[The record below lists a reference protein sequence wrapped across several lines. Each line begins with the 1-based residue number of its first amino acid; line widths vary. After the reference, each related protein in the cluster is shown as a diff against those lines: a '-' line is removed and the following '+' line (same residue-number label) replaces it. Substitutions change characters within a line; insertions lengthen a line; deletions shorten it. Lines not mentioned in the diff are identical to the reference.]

1 MTSHLTPKRER
12 WLLLTL
18 ASIQFTSVLDFM
30 IMMPLGPQLT
40 ELFGISAGEFGF
52 LVSAYTFAAGLS
64 GLLAATYIDR
74 FGRKRMMLTLYPLF
88 GVAALACSFAPTF
101 AWLMLARVASGFFGG
116 VLMALSQTI
125 VAEVIPFERRGRAM
139 GVVMTSFSVAT
150 VAGVPL
156 SLFLAS
162 HFNWHAPFLAI
173 ALMVSVCALGAAK
186 TLPSLKGHLVAHPS
200 GDSAPNML
208 ANLRLVLVDPN
219 HLRAYAMS
227 SSMVFAGFAVIP
239 YITLYLQGNAGFKP
253 EQIPYVYLTGGICT
267 LISARLIGHWSD
279 RAGKAYAFR
288 RLALLMPL
296 PLLAMTLSADLPM
309 VGVLLVS
316 SMLFVVMSGRMIP
329 GMALIG
335 AAADPRRRGSFMTL
349 NSAVQSLAMGLAAL
363 VGGQIL
369 GRDGNGHLTHY
380 WIAALLGGGASL
392 LSFVLASK
400 LRLHGEA
407 KARRVDET
415 ASS

>member
-40 ELFGISAGEFGF
+40 ELFGISASEFGF
-52 LVSAYTFAAGLS
+52 LVSAYTFSAGLS

-88 GVAALACSFAPTF
+88 GAAALACSFAPTF
-101 AWLMLARVASGFFGG
+101 AWLMVARVASGFFGG

-156 SLFLAS
+156 ALFLAS

-186 TLPSLKGHLVAHPS
+186 TLPSLKGHLAAHPS

-227 SSMVFAGFAVIP
+227 ASMVFAGFAVIP
-239 YITLYLQGNAGFKP
+239 YIALYLQGNAGFKP

-288 RLALLMPL
+288 RLALLMPV
-296 PLLAMTLSADLPM
+296 PLLAMTLSAGLPM

-316 SMLFVVMSGRMIP
+316 SVLFVVMSGRMIP

-380 WIAALLGGGASL
+380 WMAALLGGGASL

-400 LRLHGEA
+400 LRLHGQTQA
-407 KARRVDET
+407 
-415 ASS
+415 

>member
-40 ELFGISAGEFGF
+40 ELFGISASEFGF
-52 LVSAYTFAAGLS
+52 LVSAYTFSAGLS

-88 GVAALACSFAPTF
+88 GAAALACSFAPTF
-101 AWLMLARVASGFFGG
+101 AWLMVARVASGFFGG

-150 VAGVPL
+150 VAGVPVA
-156 SLFLAS
+156 LFLAS

-186 TLPSLKGHLVAHPS
+186 TLPSLKGHLAAHPI

-227 SSMVFAGFAVIP
+227 ASMVFAGFAVIP
-239 YITLYLQGNAGFKP
+239 YIALYLQGNAGFKP

-316 SMLFVVMSGRMIP
+316 SILFVVMSGRMIP

-335 AAADPRRRGSFMTL
+335 ASADPRRRGSFMTL

-407 KARRVDET
+407 QA
-415 ASS
+415 

>member
-40 ELFGISAGEFGF
+40 ELFGISASEFGF
-52 LVSAYTFAAGLS
+52 LVSAYTFSAGLS

-88 GVAALACSFAPTF
+88 GAAALACSFAPTF
-101 AWLMLARVASGFFGG
+101 AWLLVARVASGFFGG

-156 SLFLAS
+156 ALFLAS

-173 ALMVSVCALGAAK
+173 ALMVSMCALGAAK
-186 TLPSLKGHLVAHPS
+186 TLPSLKGHLAAHPV

-227 SSMVFAGFAVIP
+227 ASMVFAGFAVIP
-239 YITLYLQGNAGFKP
+239 YIALYLQGNAGFKP

-288 RLALLMPL
+288 RLALLMPV
-296 PLLAMTLSADLPM
+296 PLLAMTLSAGLPM

-316 SMLFVVMSGRMIP
+316 SVLFVVMSGRMIP

-380 WIAALLGGGASL
+380 WMAALLGGGASL

-400 LRLHGEA
+400 LRLHGQTQA
-407 KARRVDET
+407 
-415 ASS
+415 

>member
-253 EQIPYVYLTGGICT
+253 EQIPYVYLTGGVCT
-267 LISARLIGHWSD
+267 LISARFIGHWSD

-309 VGVLLVS
+309 LGVLLVS
-316 SMLFVVMSGRMIP
+316 SVLFVVMSGRMIP

-407 KARRVDET
+407 QA
-415 ASS
+415 

>member
-40 ELFGISAGEFGF
+40 ELFGISASEFGF
-52 LVSAYTFAAGLS
+52 LVSAYTFSAGLS

-88 GVAALACSFAPTF
+88 GAAALACSFAPTF
-101 AWLMLARVASGFFGG
+101 AWLMVARVASGFFGG

-156 SLFLAS
+156 ALFLAS

-186 TLPSLKGHLVAHPS
+186 TLPSLKGHLAAHPV

-227 SSMVFAGFAVIP
+227 ASMVFAGFAVIP
-239 YITLYLQGNAGFKP
+239 YIALYLQGNAGFKP

-288 RLALLMPL
+288 RLALLMPV
-296 PLLAMTLSADLPM
+296 PLLAMTLSAGLPM

-316 SMLFVVMSGRMIP
+316 SVLFVVMSGRMIP

-380 WIAALLGGGASL
+380 WMAALLGGGASL

-400 LRLHGEA
+400 LRLHGQTQ
-407 KARRVDET
+407 V
-415 ASS
+415 

>member
-40 ELFGISAGEFGF
+40 ELFGISASEFGF
-52 LVSAYTFAAGLS
+52 LVSAYTFSAGLS

-88 GVAALACSFAPTF
+88 GTAALACSFAPTF
-101 AWLMLARVASGFFGG
+101 AWLLVARVASGFFGG

-139 GVVMTSFSVAT
+139 SVVMTSFSVAT

-156 SLFLAS
+156 ALFLAS

-186 TLPSLKGHLVAHPS
+186 TLPSLKGHLAAHPS

-227 SSMVFAGFAVIP
+227 ASMVFAGFAVIP
-239 YITLYLQGNAGFKP
+239 YIALYLQGNAGFKP

-316 SMLFVVMSGRMIP
+316 SILFVVMSGRMIP

-335 AAADPRRRGSFMTL
+335 ASADPRRRGSFMTL

-380 WIAALLGGGASL
+380 WTAALLGGGASL

-407 KARRVDET
+407 QA
-415 ASS
+415 

>member
-30 IMMPLGPQLT
+30 VMMPLGPQLT

-253 EQIPYVYLTGGICT
+253 EQIPYVYLTGGVCT
-267 LISARLIGHWSD
+267 LISARFIGHWSD

-316 SMLFVVMSGRMIP
+316 SVLFVVMSGRMIP
-329 GMALIG
+329 GMAVIG

-380 WIAALLGGGASL
+380 WIAALFGGSASL

-400 LRLHGEA
+400 LRLYGEA
-407 KARRVDET
+407 QT
-415 ASS
+415 

>member
-40 ELFGISAGEFGF
+40 ELFGISASEFGF
-52 LVSAYTFAAGLS
+52 LVSAYTFSAGLS

-88 GVAALACSFAPTF
+88 GAAALACSFAPTF
-101 AWLMLARVASGFFGG
+101 AWLLVARVASGFFGG

-139 GVVMTSFSVAT
+139 SVVMTSFSVAT

-156 SLFLAS
+156 ALFLAS

-227 SSMVFAGFAVIP
+227 ASMVFAGFAVIP
-239 YITLYLQGNAGFKP
+239 YIALYLQGNAGFKP

-267 LISARLIGHWSD
+267 LISARFIGHWSD

-316 SMLFVVMSGRMIP
+316 SILFVVMSGRMIP

-335 AAADPRRRGSFMTL
+335 ASADPRRRGSFMTL

-407 KARRVDET
+407 QA
-415 ASS
+415 

>member
-74 FGRKRMMLTLYPLF
+74 FGRKQMMLTLYPLF

-186 TLPSLKGHLVAHPS
+186 TLPSLKGHLAAHPI
-200 GDSAPNML
+200 GDSAPSML

-267 LISARLIGHWSD
+267 LISARFIGHWSD

-316 SMLFVVMSGRMIP
+316 SALFVVMSGRMIP

-380 WIAALLGGGASL
+380 WMAALLGGGASL

-400 LRLHGEA
+400 LRLHGQTQA
-407 KARRVDET
+407 
-415 ASS
+415 

>member
-40 ELFGISAGEFGF
+40 ELFGISASEFGF
-52 LVSAYTFAAGLS
+52 LVSAYTFSAGLS

-88 GVAALACSFAPTF
+88 GAAALACSFAPTF
-101 AWLMLARVASGFFGG
+101 AWLMVARVASGFFGG

-156 SLFLAS
+156 ALFLAS

-186 TLPSLKGHLVAHPS
+186 TLPSLKGHLAAHPV

-227 SSMVFAGFAVIP
+227 ASMVFAGFAVIP
-239 YITLYLQGNAGFKP
+239 YIALYLQGNAGFKP

-407 KARRVDET
+407 QA
-415 ASS
+415 

>member
-309 VGVLLVS
+309 LGVLLVS
-316 SMLFVVMSGRMIP
+316 SVLFVVMSGRMIP

-349 NSAVQSLAMGLAAL
+349 NSAVQSLSMGVAAL

-407 KARRVDET
+407 QA
-415 ASS
+415 

>member
-1 MTSHLTPKRER
+1 MTTHLTPKRER

-30 IMMPLGPQLT
+30 IMMPLGPHLT
-40 ELFGISAGEFGF
+40 ALFGISAGEFGF

-88 GVAALACSFAPTF
+88 GAAALACSMAPTF

-125 VAEVIPFERRGRAM
+125 VAEVIPFERRGRAI

-156 SLFLAS
+156 GLFLAS

-173 ALMVSVCALGAAK
+173 ALMVSVCAFGAVK
-186 TLPSLKGHLVAHPS
+186 TLPSLKGHLASHTS
-200 GDSAPNML
+200 GDSAPSL
-208 ANLRLVLVDPN
+208 LSNLRWVLVDPN

-227 SSMVFAGFAVIP
+227 SSMVFAGFVVIP

-253 EQIPYVYLTGGICT
+253 EQVPYVYLTGGICT
-267 LISARLIGHWSD
+267 LISARFIGHWSD
-279 RAGKAYAFR
+279 RVGKAYAFR

-296 PLLAMTLSADLPM
+296 PLLAMTLSAELPM
-309 VGVLLVS
+309 AGVLLVS

-335 AAADPRRRGSFMTL
+335 ASADPRRRGSFMTL

-380 WIAALLGGGASL
+380 WMAAILGGGASL
-392 LSFVLASK
+392 MSFVLASK
-400 LRLHGEA
+400 LRLHGDA
-407 KARRVDET
+407 KA
-415 ASS
+415 

>member
-1 MTSHLTPKRER
+1 MTSLLTPKRER

-88 GVAALACSFAPTF
+88 GAAALACSIAPTF
-101 AWLMLARVASGFFGG
+101 AWLMMARVASGFFGG

-139 GVVMTSFSVAT
+139 SVVMTSFSVAT

-156 SLFLAS
+156 GLFLAS

-173 ALMVSVCALGAAK
+173 ALMVSMCALGAVK
-186 TLPSLKGHLVAHPS
+186 TLPSLKGHLATHPS
-200 GDSAPNML
+200 GDTAPSLL

-253 EQIPYVYLTGGICT
+253 EQVPYVYLTGGICT
-267 LISARLIGHWSD
+267 LISARFIGHWSD

-335 AAADPRRRGSFMTL
+335 ASADPRRRGSFMTL

-380 WIAALLGGGASL
+380 WMAAILGGSASL

-407 KARRVDET
+407 KA
-415 ASS
+415 

>member
-1 MTSHLTPKRER
+1 
-12 WLLLTL
+12 
-18 ASIQFTSVLDFM
+18 M
-30 IMMPLGPQLT
+30 IMMPLGPHLT
-40 ELFGISAGEFGF
+40 ALFGISAGEFGF

-88 GVAALACSFAPTF
+88 GAAALACSMAPTF

-156 SLFLAS
+156 GLFLAS

-173 ALMVSVCALGAAK
+173 ALMVSVCAFGAVK
-186 TLPSLKGHLVAHPS
+186 TLPSLKGHLASHTS
-200 GDSAPNML
+200 GDSAPSL
-208 ANLRLVLVDPN
+208 LSNLRWVLVDPN

-227 SSMVFAGFAVIP
+227 SSMVFAGFVVIP

-253 EQIPYVYLTGGICT
+253 EQVPYVYLTGGICT
-267 LISARLIGHWSD
+267 LISARFIGHWSD

-296 PLLAMTLSADLPM
+296 PLLAA
-309 VGVLLVS
+309 
-316 SMLFVVMSGRMIP
+316 
-329 GMALIG
+329 
-335 AAADPRRRGSFMTL
+335 
-349 NSAVQSLAMGLAAL
+349 
-363 VGGQIL
+363 
-369 GRDGNGHLTHY
+369 
-380 WIAALLGGGASL
+380 
-392 LSFVLASK
+392 
-400 LRLHGEA
+400 
-407 KARRVDET
+407 
-415 ASS
+415 

>member
-52 LVSAYTFAAGLS
+52 LVSAYTFAAGIS

-88 GVAALACSFAPTF
+88 GAAALACSFAPTF

-156 SLFLAS
+156 ALFLAS

-173 ALMVSVCALGAAK
+173 ALMVSLCALGAAK
-186 TLPSLKGHLVAHPS
+186 TLPSLKGHLTAHS
-200 GDSAPNML
+200 IGDSAPSML

-253 EQIPYVYLTGGICT
+253 DQIPYVYLTGGICT
-267 LISARLIGHWSD
+267 LISARFIGHWSD

-316 SMLFVVMSGRMIP
+316 CMLFVVMSGRMIP

-380 WIAALLGGGASL
+380 WMAALLGGGASL

-407 KARRVDET
+407 KA
-415 ASS
+415 SKMS

>member
-88 GVAALACSFAPTF
+88 GAAALACSFAPTF
-101 AWLMLARVASGFFGG
+101 AWLMVARVASGFFGG

-309 VGVLLVS
+309 LGVLLVS
-316 SMLFVVMSGRMIP
+316 SVLFVVMSGRMIP

-349 NSAVQSLAMGLAAL
+349 NSAVQSLAMGVAAL

-407 KARRVDET
+407 QA
-415 ASS
+415 

>member
-253 EQIPYVYLTGGICT
+253 EQIPYVYLTGGVCT
-267 LISARLIGHWSD
+267 LISARFIGHWSD

-335 AAADPRRRGSFMTL
+335 ASADPRRRGSFMTL

-380 WIAALLGGGASL
+380 WMAALLGGGASL

-400 LRLHGEA
+400 LRLHGQA
-407 KARRVDET
+407 KA
-415 ASS
+415 

>member
-40 ELFGISAGEFGF
+40 ELFGISASEFGF
-52 LVSAYTFAAGLS
+52 LVSAYTFSAGLS

-88 GVAALACSFAPTF
+88 GAAALACSFAPTF
-101 AWLMLARVASGFFGG
+101 AWLMMARVASGFFGG

-156 SLFLAS
+156 ALFLAS

-186 TLPSLKGHLVAHPS
+186 TLPSLKGHLASHPF

-227 SSMVFAGFAVIP
+227 ASMVFAGFAVIP
-239 YITLYLQGNAGFKP
+239 YIALYLQGNAGFKP

-316 SMLFVVMSGRMIP
+316 SVLFVVMSGRMIP

-407 KARRVDET
+407 QA
-415 ASS
+415 

>member
-1 MTSHLTPKRER
+1 MTPHLTPRRER
-12 WLLLTL
+12 WLLFTL
-18 ASIQFTSVLDFM
+18 AGIQFTHILDFM
-30 IMMPLGPQLT
+30 IMMPLGPQFT
-40 ELFGISAGEFGF
+40 ALFGISNAQFGL
-52 LVSAYTFAAGLS
+52 LVSAYTLSAGFS
-64 GLLAATYIDR
+64 GLMAATYIDR

-335 AAADPRRRGSFMTL
+335 ASADPRRRGSFMTL

-380 WIAALLGGGASL
+380 WMAALLGGGASL

-400 LRLHGEA
+400 LRLHGQA
-407 KARRVDET
+407 KA
-415 ASS
+415 

>member
-40 ELFGISAGEFGF
+40 ELFGISASEFGF
-52 LVSAYTFAAGLS
+52 LVSAYTFSAGLS

-88 GVAALACSFAPTF
+88 GAAALACSFAPTF
-101 AWLMLARVASGFFGG
+101 AWLMMARVASGFFGG

-156 SLFLAS
+156 ALFLAS

-186 TLPSLKGHLVAHPS
+186 TLPSLKGHLAAHPS

-227 SSMVFAGFAVIP
+227 ASMVFAGFAVIP
-239 YITLYLQGNAGFKP
+239 YIALYLQGNAGFKP

-288 RLALLMPL
+288 RLALLMPV
-296 PLLAMTLSADLPM
+296 PLLAMTLSAGLPM

-316 SMLFVVMSGRMIP
+316 SVLFVLMSGRMIP

-380 WIAALLGGGASL
+380 WMAALLGGGASL

-400 LRLHGEA
+400 LRLHGQTQA
-407 KARRVDET
+407 
-415 ASS
+415 

>member
-1 MTSHLTPKRER
+1 MTSLLTPKRER

-40 ELFGISAGEFGF
+40 QLFDISAGQFGF

-64 GLLAATYIDR
+64 GLLAATYVDR

-88 GVAALACSFAPTF
+88 GLAALACSMAPTF
-101 AWLMLARVASGFFGG
+101 AWLMVARVASGFFGG

-156 SLFLAS
+156 ALFLAS

-173 ALMVSVCALGAAK
+173 AMLVSVCALGAAK
-186 TLPSLKGHLVAHPS
+186 TLPSLKGHLESHPS
-200 GDSAPNML
+200 GDSAPSLL
-208 ANLRLVLVDPN
+208 ANLRLVLVDRN

-227 SSMVFAGFAVIP
+227 SSMVFSGFAVIP
-239 YITLYLQGNAGFKP
+239 YITLYLQGNAGFKT
-253 EQIPYVYLTGGICT
+253 EQIPYVYLCGGICT
-267 LISARLIGHWSD
+267 LISARFIGQWSD

-296 PLLAMTLSADLPM
+296 PLLAMTLAADLPM
-309 VGVLLVS
+309 AGVLLVS
-316 SMLFVVMSGRMIP
+316 SVLFVVMSGRMIP

-380 WIAALLGGGASL
+380 WMAALLGGGASL

-400 LRLHGEA
+400 LRLHGA
-407 KARRVDET
+407 GQA
-415 ASS
+415 

>member
-40 ELFGISAGEFGF
+40 ELFGISASEFGF
-52 LVSAYTFAAGLS
+52 LVSAYTFSAGLS

-101 AWLMLARVASGFFGG
+101 AWLMVARVASGFFGG

-156 SLFLAS
+156 ALFLAS

-186 TLPSLKGHLVAHPS
+186 TLPSLKGHLAAHPV

-227 SSMVFAGFAVIP
+227 ASMVFAGFAVIP
-239 YITLYLQGNAGFKP
+239 YIALYLQGNAGFKP

-288 RLALLMPL
+288 RLALLMPV
-296 PLLAMTLSADLPM
+296 PLLAMTLSAGLPM

-316 SMLFVVMSGRMIP
+316 SVLFVVMSGRMIP

-380 WIAALLGGGASL
+380 WMAALLGGGASL

-400 LRLHGEA
+400 LRLHGQTQA
-407 KARRVDET
+407 
-415 ASS
+415 

>member
-1 MTSHLTPKRER
+1 MTTHLTPKRER

-40 ELFGISAGEFGF
+40 QLFGISAGQFGF
-52 LVSAYTFAAGLS
+52 LVSAYTFSAGLS
-64 GLLAATYIDR
+64 GLLAATYIDQ

-88 GVAALACSFAPTF
+88 GLAALACSFAPSF
-101 AWLMLARVASGFFGG
+101 EWLLTARVASGFFGG

-156 SLFLAS
+156 ALFLAS

-173 ALMVSVCALGAAK
+173 ALLVSLVILGAAK
-186 TLPSLKGHLVAHPS
+186 TLPSLKEHLTAHAS
-200 GDSAPNML
+200 ENAALSML
-208 ANLRLVLVDPN
+208 ANLRAVLVDPN

-227 SSMVFAGFAVIP
+227 ASMVFAGFAVIP
-239 YITLYLQGNAGFKP
+239 YITLYLQFNAGFSA
-253 EQIPYVYLTGGICT
+253 EQIPYVYLSGGICT
-267 LISARLIGHWSD
+267 LVSARFIGHWSD
-279 RAGKAYAFR
+279 RAGKAFAFR
-288 RLALLMPL
+288 RLALMMPL
-296 PLLAMTLSADLPM
+296 PLLGMTLAAGLPM
-309 VGVLLVS
+309 AGILVVS
-316 SMLFVVMSGRMIP
+316 SLLFVVMSGRMIP

-335 AAADPRRRGSFMTL
+335 ASADPQRRGSFMTL

-369 GRDGNGHLTHY
+369 GRDAEGHLTHY
-380 WIAALLGGGASL
+380 WVAALIGGGASM

-400 LRLHGEA
+400 LRLHGSQ
-407 KARRVDET
+407 T
-415 ASS
+415 P

>member
-40 ELFGISAGEFGF
+40 ELFGISASEFGF
-52 LVSAYTFAAGLS
+52 LVSAYTFSAGLS

-88 GVAALACSFAPTF
+88 GAAALACSFAPTF
-101 AWLMLARVASGFFGG
+101 AWLLVARVASGFFGG

-156 SLFLAS
+156 ALFLAS

-186 TLPSLKGHLVAHPS
+186 TLPSLKGHLAAHPV

-227 SSMVFAGFAVIP
+227 ASMVFAGFAVIP
-239 YITLYLQGNAGFKP
+239 YIALYLQGNAGFKP

-316 SMLFVVMSGRMIP
+316 SILFVVMSGRMIP

-335 AAADPRRRGSFMTL
+335 ASADPRRRGSFMTL

-380 WIAALLGGGASL
+380 WMAALLGGGASL

-400 LRLHGEA
+400 LRLHGQTQA
-407 KARRVDET
+407 
-415 ASS
+415 

>member
-40 ELFGISAGEFGF
+40 ELFGISASEFGF
-52 LVSAYTFAAGLS
+52 LVSAYTFSAGLS

-88 GVAALACSFAPTF
+88 GAAALACSFAPTF
-101 AWLMLARVASGFFGG
+101 AWLMVARVASGFFGG

-156 SLFLAS
+156 ALFLAS

-186 TLPSLKGHLVAHPS
+186 TLPSLKGHLAAHPV

-227 SSMVFAGFAVIP
+227 ASMVFAGFAVIP
-239 YITLYLQGNAGFKP
+239 YIALYLQGNAGFKP

-267 LISARLIGHWSD
+267 LISARFIGHWSD
-279 RAGKAYAFR
+279 RAGKVYAFR

-316 SMLFVVMSGRMIP
+316 SVLFVVMSGRMIP

-380 WIAALLGGGASL
+380 WIAASLGGGASL

-400 LRLHGEA
+400 LRLHGEVQA
-407 KARRVDET
+407 
-415 ASS
+415 

>member
-1 MTSHLTPKRER
+1 MTTHLTPKRER

-30 IMMPLGPQLT
+30 IMMPLGPHLT
-40 ELFGISAGEFGF
+40 ALFGISAGEFGF

-88 GVAALACSFAPTF
+88 GAAALACSMAPTF

-156 SLFLAS
+156 GLFLAS

-173 ALMVSVCALGAAK
+173 ALMVSVCAFGAVK
-186 TLPSLKGHLVAHPS
+186 TLPSLKGHLASHTS
-200 GDSAPNML
+200 GDSAPSL
-208 ANLRLVLVDPN
+208 LSNLRWVLVDPN

-227 SSMVFAGFAVIP
+227 SSMVFAGFVVIP

-267 LISARLIGHWSD
+267 LISARFIGHWSD

-296 PLLAMTLSADLPM
+296 PLLAMTLSAELPM
-309 VGVLLVS
+309 AGVLLVS

-335 AAADPRRRGSFMTL
+335 ASADPRRRGSFMTL

-380 WIAALLGGGASL
+380 WMAAILGGGASL
-392 LSFVLASK
+392 MSFVLASK
-400 LRLHGEA
+400 LRLHGDA
-407 KARRVDET
+407 KA
-415 ASS
+415 

>member
-40 ELFGISAGEFGF
+40 ELFGISASEFGF
-52 LVSAYTFAAGLS
+52 LVSAYTFSAGLS

-88 GVAALACSFAPTF
+88 GAAALACSFAPTF
-101 AWLMLARVASGFFGG
+101 AWLMVARVASGFFGG

-156 SLFLAS
+156 ALFLAS

-186 TLPSLKGHLVAHPS
+186 TLPSLKGHLASHPV

-227 SSMVFAGFAVIP
+227 ASMVFAGFAVIP
-239 YITLYLQGNAGFKP
+239 YIALYLQGNAGFKP

-316 SMLFVVMSGRMIP
+316 SVLFVVMSGRMIP

-407 KARRVDET
+407 QA
-415 ASS
+415 

>member
-309 VGVLLVS
+309 LGVLLVS
-316 SMLFVVMSGRMIP
+316 SVLFVVMSGRMIP

-349 NSAVQSLAMGLAAL
+349 NSAVQSLAMGVAAL

-407 KARRVDET
+407 KA
-415 ASS
+415 

>member
-40 ELFGISAGEFGF
+40 ELFGISASEFGF
-52 LVSAYTFAAGLS
+52 LVSAYTFSAGLS

-88 GVAALACSFAPTF
+88 GAAALACSFAPTF
-101 AWLMLARVASGFFGG
+101 AWLLVARVASGFFGG

-139 GVVMTSFSVAT
+139 SVVMTSFSVAT

-156 SLFLAS
+156 ALFLAS

-186 TLPSLKGHLVAHPS
+186 TLPSLKGHLATHPS

-227 SSMVFAGFAVIP
+227 ASMVFAGFAVIP
-239 YITLYLQGNAGFKP
+239 YIALYLQGNAGFKP

-279 RAGKAYAFR
+279 RGGKAYAFR

-316 SMLFVVMSGRMIP
+316 SILFVVMSGRMIP

-335 AAADPRRRGSFMTL
+335 ASADPRRRGSFMTL

-407 KARRVDET
+407 QA
-415 ASS
+415 

>member
-40 ELFGISAGEFGF
+40 ELFGISASEFGF
-52 LVSAYTFAAGLS
+52 LVSAYTFSAGLS

-88 GVAALACSFAPTF
+88 GAAALACSFAPTF
-101 AWLMLARVASGFFGG
+101 AWLMMARVASGFFGG

-156 SLFLAS
+156 ALFLAS

-186 TLPSLKGHLVAHPS
+186 TLPSLKGHLAAHPI

-227 SSMVFAGFAVIP
+227 ASMVFAGFAVIP
-239 YITLYLQGNAGFKP
+239 YIALYLQGNAGFKP

-296 PLLAMTLSADLPM
+296 PLLAMTFSADLPM

-316 SMLFVVMSGRMIP
+316 SVLFVVMSGRMIP

-407 KARRVDET
+407 QA
-415 ASS
+415 